1 MASDPFEAAQYSADI
16 FGLYHENATIVRA
29 SVPLPQLPSGGC
41 NYVDLTPGTQGSR
54 CGCRRFWS
62 SQPGSPHL
70 DQAGWCMCNH
80 HACYH
85 DDHHRTSQP
94 QLQSAEMISMPTTA
108 QVTENLHAIPGLDA
122 MSPVLDL
129 MSTKETSVILGP
141 ELLSFNGASPL
152 SFLQKPI
159 DEHFNSLGA
168 VPTPQQASASM
179 PDTLAWTD
187 PVRHTQPESPA
198 GPASIPPQSLIS
210 QSTSNNSS
218 IHAKY
223 LRPFGGIGLHTLSS
237 NNPSNVP
244 LQSIEQPS
252 LPESLLQQKT
262 QSIEESFVF
271 VTADEE
277 STPRPDTATTQIEP
291 RAVAAAAAAASSEAL
306 STEALKNLTDIVGT
320 HSERLDKLEASFS
333 DNAHEECND
342 NYELMDIRVLELE
355 SKMEDIENRVLDN
368 DSTNDHPDDAT
379 TPSEGTPTLS
389 SATNRQKYSQEVYSQ
404 LQSLQAQVNQLQS
417 VIPSWNH
424 AWEVEVVFMPFPL
437 GRLWQPISQFNAA
450 LKFDNEDDWTQLPMT
465 LSTSRSRAQSPFLED
480 WAAHDREVEWLLPRA
495 CSNKGVADWRL
506 RSRGLVKKIVVN
518 NPDAR
523 SVSVAMHAA
532 FGNVFRDM
540 HMYARPQS
548 PYSKASKYMGLQSPW
563 VPLRKIHK
571 DSRLRFLG
579 PEEMLTPALWDVQF
593 LNSIMMRSSEPRL
606 FVTHPD
612 AYLQTYE
619 AYESSWTWT
628 RLQEMPPAF
637 DVTESQET
645 PEMNRLE
652 ECWACNEQLDGPLAA
667 QLPSKI
673 PRQEERRVSIS
684 PSVEVFPTDRLWS
697 EPTSTTIHRQS
708 VIRRSKESV
717 PPFPRTPSA
726 PIHAKMHQSASG
738 AIPKRQVSA
747 RGQSRRSS
755 PAIQSLPQ
763 AGVTKRR
770 QTRDLSGY
778 ARYTPRLTESPPS
791 TPIVFTRQ
799 RSRSATPGRGITP
812 ARGTTPGDYA
822 TPHSIPPL
830 REISME
836 PKIRRVREQS
846 VAMVDA
852 DEAYEGSES
861 SGFMSEDDESYNN
874 EGGDAGEQEEE
885 EENISTIS
893 APRGSR
899 LPVSS
904 QFGPES
910 SSPPRQLPRSSRDSV
925 DEWPGVQ
932 DQGSGNHPNMENIA
946 PPANGEPIDE
956 NHSDGEN
963 IDPNLMDVEHESDH
977 SGPSEYPS
985 TPRGW
990 RDQTSGEIFIHQDD
1004 RDKKA

>member
-16 FGLYHENATIVRA
+16 FGLYHENATTVRTA
-29 SVPLPQLPSGGC
+29 VPLPQLPSGGC
-41 NYVDLTPGTQGSR
+41 NYVDLTPGAHGSR

-62 SQPGSPHL
+62 SQPGSPLL

-85 DDHHRTSQP
+85 DDHPRNSQSQP
-94 QLQSAEMISMPTTA
+94 QPTETTSMPATA
-108 QVTENLHAIPGLDA
+108 QITENLQVIQGLDA

-129 MSTKETSVILGP
+129 ISTKEASAMFKS

-152 SFLQKPI
+152 SFLHKPI
-159 DEHFNSLGA
+159 DEHFNSLA
-168 VPTPQQASASM
+168 DVPTPQQASSSM
-179 PDTLAWTD
+179 PDTLAWAD
-187 PVRHTQPESPA
+187 P
-198 GPASIPPQSLIS
+198 SLMS
-210 QSTSNNSS
+210 QTTSNNSS

-223 LRPFGGIGLHTLSS
+223 LRPFGGIGLHTLSN
-237 NNPSNVP
+237 NNPSLVP
-244 LQSIEQPS
+244 IQSIEH
-252 LPESLLQQKT
+252 PESLLQQKT
-262 QSIEESFVF
+262 QGIEESFAF
-271 VTADEE
+271 INADEE

-291 RAVAAAAAAASSEAL
+291 RAVAAAAASKAMSIE
-306 STEALKNLTDIVGT
+306 TLKNLADIVDT
-320 HSERLDKLEASFS
+320 HSERLDRLETASFS

-342 NYELMDIRVLELE
+342 NYELMDIRVIELE
-355 SKMEDIENRVLDN
+355 NKMEDIEKRVLDN
-368 DSTNDHPDDAT
+368 DSTNGHSDEAA
-379 TPSEGTPTLS
+379 TPSDDDSTIS
-389 SATNRQKYSQEVYSQ
+389 NASNRPDYSQEVYSQ
-404 LQSLQAQVNQLQS
+404 LQSLQAQVDQLQS

-437 GRLWQPISQFNAA
+437 ARLWQPIHQFKAA
-450 LKFDNEDDWTQLPMT
+450 LNVDNEDDWTQLPMT

-506 RSRGLVKKIVVN
+506 RSRGLVKKIVVKD
-518 NPDAR
+518 PDAR

-532 FGNVFRDM
+532 FGNAFRDM
-540 HMYARPQS
+540 HMYARPQN
-548 PYSKASKYMGLQSPW
+548 PHPKASKYMGLQSPW

-579 PEEMLTPALWDVQF
+579 PEEVLTPALWDVQF
-593 LNSIMMRSSEPRL
+593 LSSVMMRSSEPRL

-628 RLQEMPPAF
+628 RLREMPPAF
-637 DVTESQET
+637 DVTESQEA
-645 PEMNRLE
+645 PEMNLLE
-652 ECWACNEQLDGPLAA
+652 ECWAWNEQFDEPLAA
-667 QLPSKI
+667 QLHSKI

-684 PSVEVFPTDRLWS
+684 PSVEVFPADRLWS
-697 EPTSTTIHRQS
+697 EPTSTTFHRQS
-708 VIRRSKESV
+708 VITRSKESV

-726 PIHAKMHQSASG
+726 PIQSITHQSASG
-738 AIPKRQVSA
+738 AIPKRRLSS

-755 PAIQSLPQ
+755 PTIQSLPQ
-763 AGVTKRR
+763 VGVTKRR

-778 ARYTPRLTESPPS
+778 ARHTPRLTESPSPK
-791 TPIVFTRQ
+791 PFVFNRQ

-822 TPHSIPPL
+822 TPRSIAPL

-836 PKIRRVREQS
+836 PEIRTSREQS

-861 SGFMSEDDESYNN
+861 SSFMSEDDESYNN
-874 EGGDAGEQEEE
+874 EGVDVGEQEEE
-885 EENISTIS
+885 KENISTIS
-893 APRGSR
+893 APLGSR

-904 QFGPES
+904 QSGPQS
-910 SSPPRQLPRSSRDSV
+910 SSPPRQPRPSSGDNP
-925 DEWPGVQ
+925 WPGIQ
-932 DQGSGNHPNMENIA
+932 DPGSVNHPNMENIA
-946 PPANGEPIDE
+946 PPTNGEPIDG

>member
-16 FGLYHENATIVRA
+16 FGLYHENATIVRTA
-29 SVPLPQLPSGGC
+29 VPLPQLPSGGC
-41 NYVDLTPGTQGSR
+41 NFVDLTPGAHGSR

-62 SQPGSPHL
+62 SQPGSPLL

-85 DDHHRTSQP
+85 DDHPRNSQP
-94 QLQSAEMISMPTTA
+94 QTQPAETISMPATA
-108 QVTENLHAIPGLDA
+108 QITENLQAIQGLDT
-122 MSPVLDL
+122 MSPVLGL
-129 MSTKETSVILGP
+129 ISTKQAAAMLGP

-159 DEHFNSLGA
+159 DEHFNSLGD
-168 VPTPQQASASM
+168 VPTPQQASGSM
-179 PDTLAWTD
+179 PDTLAWSD
-187 PVRHTQPESPA
+187 PVRRTQPESPA
-198 GPASIPPQSLIS
+198 APASIPPQSLLS
-210 QSTSNNSS
+210 QTTSNNSS

-223 LRPFGGIGLHTLSS
+223 LRPFGGRGLHTLSS
-237 NNPSNVP
+237 NNPSVP

-252 LPESLLQQKT
+252 LPESFLQQKT
-262 QSIEESFVF
+262 QGIEESFAF

-277 STPRPDTATTQIEP
+277 LTPRPDTATTQIEP
-291 RAVAAAAAAASSEAL
+291 RAVAAAAASSEAI
-306 STEALKNLTDIVGT
+306 SAETLKNLADIVGT
-320 HSERLDKLEASFS
+320 HSERLDRLESASFS
-333 DNAHEECND
+333 DNAHEECSD
-342 NYELMDIRVLELE
+342 HYDLMDIRVIELE
-355 SKMEDIENRVLDN
+355 SKMEDFERRVLDN
-368 DSTNDHPDDAT
+368 DSTNGDPDDAAT
-379 TPSEGTPTLS
+379 TTSDDASTTS
-389 SATNRQKYSQEVYSQ
+389 SAANRPDYSQEVYSQ
-404 LQSLQAQVNQLQS
+404 LQSLRAQVHQLQS
-417 VIPSWNH
+417 AIPSWNH

-437 GRLWQPISQFNAA
+437 GWLWQPIHQLKAA
-450 LKFDNEDDWTQLPMT
+450 LNSENEDDWTQLPMT

-495 CSNKGVADWRL
+495 CSDKGVADWRL
-506 RSRGLVKKIVVN
+506 RSRGLVKKIVVKD
-518 NPDAR
+518 PDAR

-593 LNSIMMRSSEPRL
+593 LNSVMMRSSEPRL

-628 RLQEMPPAF
+628 KLQEMPPAL

-645 PEMNRLE
+645 PEMNLLE
-652 ECWACNEQLDGPLAA
+652 ECWAWNEQLDGPLAA
-667 QLPSKI
+667 QIPSKI
-673 PRQEERRVSIS
+673 PRQERRVSIS
-684 PSVEVFPTDRLWS
+684 PSVEICPTDRLWS
-697 EPTSTTIHRQS
+697 EPTSTTVHRQS
-708 VIRRSKESV
+708 VITRSKESV

-726 PIHAKMHQSASG
+726 PIRTMTHQSASG
-738 AIPKRQVSA
+738 AIPKRQLSS

-755 PAIQSLPQ
+755 PTPWSLPQ

-778 ARYTPRLTESPPS
+778 ARQTPRLTESPPS
-791 TPIVFTRQ
+791 TPFLFNRQ

-822 TPHSIPPL
+822 TPSSIAL
-830 REISME
+830 REISTE
-836 PKIRRVREQS
+836 PERSRVREQS
-846 VAMVDA
+846 VAMVDV
-852 DEAYEGSES
+852 DEPYDDSEGST
-861 SGFMSEDDESYNN
+861 FMSEDDESYNN
-874 EGGDAGEQEEE
+874 EGADVDEQEKEK
-885 EENISTIS
+885 ENISTIS
-893 APRGSR
+893 APLGSR
-899 LPVSS
+899 LPASS
-904 QFGPES
+904 QLGPQS
-910 SSPPRQLPRSSRDSV
+910 SSPPRQPNSSSRDNF
-925 DEWPGVQ
+925 WPGLQ
-932 DQGSGNHPNMENIA
+932 DPRSGNHPNMENLA
-946 PPANGEPIDE
+946 PPANGEPIDD

-963 IDPNLMDVEHESDH
+963 IDPNLMDVEHESDN
-977 SGPSEYPS
+977 SGPSEYSS

-990 RDQTSGEIFIHQDD
+990 QDQTSEIYIHQDD
-1004 RDKKA
+1004 RDEKS

>member
-29 SVPLPQLPSGGC
+29 AVPLPQLPSGGC
-41 NYVDLTPGTQGSR
+41 NYVDLTPGAHGSR

-62 SQPGSPHL
+62 SQPGSPLL

-85 DDHHRTSQP
+85 DDHPRNSQP
-94 QLQSAEMISMPTTA
+94 QPQPAETISMPATA
-108 QVTENLHAIPGLDA
+108 QITENLQAIQGLDA
-122 MSPVLDL
+122 MSPVLEL
-129 MSTKETSVILGP
+129 ISTKEASAMLGS

-168 VPTPQQASASM
+168 VPTPRQASGSM

-187 PVRHTQPESPA
+187 PVRYTQPESPA
-198 GPASIPPQSLIS
+198 APASIPPQSLMS
-210 QSTSNNSS
+210 QTTSNNSS

-237 NNPSNVP
+237 NNPSLVP
-244 LQSIEQPS
+244 MQSIEHPS

-262 QSIEESFVF
+262 QGIEESFAF

-291 RAVAAAAAAASSEAL
+291 RAVAAVAASSEAIE
-306 STEALKNLTDIVGT
+306 TLKNLTDIVGT
-320 HSERLDKLEASFS
+320 HSERLDKLETASFS
-333 DNAHEECND
+333 DNAHEECSD
-342 NYELMDIRVLELE
+342 NYELMDIRVIELE
-355 SKMEDIENRVLDN
+355 NKMEDIEKRALDN
-368 DSTNDHPDDAT
+368 DSTNGHPDDVA
-379 TPSEGTPTLS
+379 TPSSDASTTSS
-389 SATNRQKYSQEVYSQ
+389 SANRPGYSREVYSQ
-404 LQSLQAQVNQLQS
+404 LQSLQAQVDQLQS
-417 VIPSWNH
+417 VIPSQNH

-437 GRLWQPISQFNAA
+437 GWLWQPVHQFKAA
-450 LKFDNEDDWTQLPMT
+450 LNIGNEDDWTQLPMT

-480 WAAHDREVEWLLPRA
+480 WAAHDRDVEWLLPRA
-495 CSNKGVADWRL
+495 CSDNGVADWRL
-506 RSRGLVKKIVVN
+506 RSRGLVKKIVVK

-548 PYSKASKYMGLQSPW
+548 PHSKASRYMGLQSPW
-563 VPLRKIHK
+563 IPLRKIHR

-593 LNSIMMRSSEPRL
+593 LNSVMMRSSEPRL

-612 AYLQTYE
+612 AYLQSYG

-628 RLQEMPPAF
+628 RLQEMPPAY

-645 PEMNRLE
+645 PEIDRLE
-652 ECWACNEQLDGPLAA
+652 ECWAWNKQLDGPLAA

-684 PSVEVFPTDRLWS
+684 PSVEIFPTDRLWS

-708 VIRRSKESV
+708 VLAWSKESV

-726 PIHAKMHQSASG
+726 PIHAITHQSASG
-738 AIPKRQVSA
+738 AIPKRQLSS

-755 PAIQSLPQ
+755 PAILNLPE
-763 AGVTKRR
+763 ASVTKKR

-778 ARYTPRLTESPPS
+778 ARHTPRLTESPPP
-791 TPIVFTRQ
+791 TPFDFARQ

-812 ARGTTPGDYA
+812 ARGTTPGGYA
-822 TPHSIPPL
+822 TPHSIANAPL

-836 PKIRRVREQS
+836 PEKSRFREQS

-874 EGGDAGEQEEE
+874 EGGDVGEQEDEK
-885 EENISTIS
+885 ENISTIS
-893 APRGSR
+893 APLGSR
-899 LPVSS
+899 LPVAS
-904 QFGPES
+904 QSGPQS
-910 SSPPRQLPRSSRDSV
+910 SSPPRQPHPSSRDNL
-925 DEWPGVQ
+925 WPGVQ
-932 DQGSGNHPNMENIA
+932 DPGSGNHPNMENIA
-946 PPANGEPIDE
+946 PPTNGEPIDG

>member
-1 MASDPFEAAQYSADI
+1 
-16 FGLYHENATIVRA
+16 
-29 SVPLPQLPSGGC
+29 
-41 NYVDLTPGTQGSR
+41 
-54 CGCRRFWS
+54 
-62 SQPGSPHL
+62 
-70 DQAGWCMCNH
+70 
-80 HACYH
+80 
-85 DDHHRTSQP
+85 
-94 QLQSAEMISMPTTA
+94 
-108 QVTENLHAIPGLDA
+108 

-129 MSTKETSVILGP
+129 ISTKETSAMLGS

-168 VPTPQQASASM
+168 VPTPQHASSSM

-187 PVRHTQPESPA
+187 PVRHTQPESPPS
-198 GPASIPPQSLIS
+198 PASVAPQSLMS
-210 QSTSNNSS
+210 QTTSNNSS

-237 NNPSNVP
+237 NNPSLVP
-244 LQSIEQPS
+244 MQSIEHPS

-262 QSIEESFVF
+262 QGIEESLAFI
-271 VTADEE
+271 TADEE

-291 RAVAAAAAAASSEAL
+291 RAVAAAAASSQAI
-306 STEALKNLTDIVGT
+306 STETLKNLTDIVDT
-320 HSERLDKLEASFS
+320 HSERLDRLEAASFS

-342 NYELMDIRVLELE
+342 NYELMDIRVMELE
-355 SKMEDIENRVLDN
+355 NKMEDIEKRVLDN
-368 DSTNDHPDDAT
+368 DSTNGHPEDAATPSDDAST
-379 TPSEGTPTLS
+379 TSC
-389 SATNRQKYSQEVYSQ
+389 ATNRPGYSQEVYSQ
-404 LQSLQAQVNQLQS
+404 LQSLQAQVDQLHS

-437 GRLWQPISQFNAA
+437 GRLWQPINQFKATLNI
-450 LKFDNEDDWTQLPMT
+450 DNEDDWTQLPMT

-480 WAAHDREVEWLLPRA
+480 WAAHDAAHDREVEWLLPRA
-495 CSNKGVADWRL
+495 CGDKGVADWRL
-506 RSRGLVKKIVVN
+506 RSRGLVKKIVVK

-548 PYSKASKYMGLQSPW
+548 PHSKASKYMGLQSPW

-593 LNSIMMRSSEPRL
+593 LSSVMMRTSEPRL

-652 ECWACNEQLDGPLAA
+652 ECWAWDEQLDGPLAA

-708 VIRRSKESV
+708 VIRRSRESV

-726 PIHAKMHQSASG
+726 PIHAITHQSASG
-738 AIPKRQVSA
+738 AIPKRQLSS

-755 PAIQSLPQ
+755 PAILSLPQ

-770 QTRDLSGY
+770 QTRDLSSY
-778 ARYTPRLTESPPS
+778 APRTPRLTESPPS
-791 TPIVFTRQ
+791 TPSVFNIQ
-799 RSRSATPGRGITP
+799 RSRSETPGRGITP

-822 TPHSIPPL
+822 TPHSMGPL
-830 REISME
+830 RELSME
-836 PKIRRVREQS
+836 PEISRFREQS

-861 SGFMSEDDESYNN
+861 SCFMSEDDDTYNN
-874 EGGDAGEQEEE
+874 EGVDVGEQGEEK
-885 EENISTIS
+885 ENVSTIS
-893 APRGSR
+893 APLGSR

-904 QFGPES
+904 QSGPQS
-910 SSPPRQLPRSSRDSV
+910 SSPPQQPRPSNTDNL
-925 DEWPGVQ
+925 WPGVQ
-932 DQGSGNHPNMENIA
+932 DPGSVNHPNMENI
-946 PPANGEPIDE
+946 PPPTNGEPIDD

-963 IDPNLMDVEHESDH
+963 IDPNLMDVEHGSDH
-977 SGPSEYPS
+977 SGPSEYSS
-985 TPRGW
+985 TPTGW
-990 RDQTSGEIFIHQDD
+990 RDQTSGEIFIHQDE